1 MSVKPKISIITL
13 GVSDFKKSFLFYSHG
28 LGFETH
34 NYTEGDKHVM
44 FRMSGTWLSLF
55 PRDALAA
62 DATVQSEG
70 SGFTG
75 ITLAHNVG
83 TLEEVDA
90 VYNLA
95 IGAGATAVKKPQKVS
110 WGGYSGYFADPD
122 GYLWEV
128 AYNPYT
134 DLT

>member
-1 MSVKPKISIITL
+1 MKPKISIITL
-13 GVSDFKKSFLFYSHG
+13 GVSDFMKSLLFYSQG

-34 NYTEGDKHVM
+34 NFTDGDNHVL

-55 PRDALAA
+55 PKEELAV
-62 DATVQSEG
+62 DATVSPEG
-70 SGFTG
+70 TGFSG

-83 TLEEVDA
+83 TLEEVDT
-90 VYNLA
+90 VYNQA